1 MELRHLRYF
10 IAVVEAGTFT
20 HAATTLNTYQGP
32 LNKQISDL
40 EKEVRANL
48 FERDES
54 GRRQQPLQ
62 LTAAGEAFLEAAR
75 LAVAH
80 ANRTI
85 VQARNAEAGRIGT
98 LNVGI
103 NSSIAN
109 SLLPKILRYFIK
121 QFPDVKLVLRELHY
135 IEQIEQLQNHLL
147 DVAFERTNNA
157 QLYADLHFIPIL
169 EESLVLLLSKEH
181 PLAQKSQIFFRDL
194 AKEKF
199 ILAPEK
205 VTVYMSEIIN
215 LYTQK
220 VGHAPNVV
228 HEGGW
233 MVTILGL
240 VAANLGVSI
249 LPSNVKNLKR
259 EGVVYKDI
267 LDIKSK
273 QPIKLKN
280 SLALIYRKDNNSQIV
295 RNFQRAIQEV
305 CQNSS
310 TEE

>member
-40 EKEVRANL
+40 EKEVEVYL
-48 FERDES
+48 FKRDES
-54 GRRQQPLQ
+54 GRRLQPLQ

-75 LAVAH
+75 LTVAH
-80 ANRTI
+80 ADRTI
-85 VQARNAEAGRIGT
+85 TQARNAEAGRIGT

-109 SLLPKILRYFIK
+109 SWLPKILRYFVK
-121 QFPDVKLVLRELHY
+121 QFPDVKLVLWEVPY
-135 IEQIEQLQNHLL
+135 VEQIQKLQNHLL
-147 DVAFERTNNA
+147 DVGFDWMNNA
-157 QLYADLHFIPIL
+157 QQYADLQFIPIL
-169 EESLVLLLSKEH
+169 AETLVVVLSKEH
-181 PLAQKSQIFFRDL
+181 LLAGRSQIFFRDL
-194 AKEKF
+194 ANERF
-199 ILAPEK
+199 ILAPP
-205 VTVYMSEIIN
+205 TIAVYMTEIKN
-215 LYTQK
+215 LYTQE
-220 VGHAPNVV
+220 VGHEPNVV
-228 HEGGW
+228 QEGGW

-240 VAANLGVSI
+240 VAADLGVSI

-267 LDIKSK
+267 LDSKRK

-280 SLALIYRKDNNSQIV
+280 SLALIYRKDNKSQLV
-295 RNFQRAIQEV
+295 RNFQRAIQDV
-305 CQNSS
+305 CETSS
-310 TEE
+310 

>member
-40 EKEVRANL
+40 EKEVGVSL

-75 LAVAH
+75 IAVVH
-80 ANRTI
+80 ADRTI
-85 VQARNAEAGRIGT
+85 TQARNAESGIIRT

-103 NSSIAN
+103 NSSSAN
-109 SLLPKILRYFIK
+109 SLLPKILRYFVK
-121 QFPDVKLVLRELHY
+121 QFPDVKLVLWEVPNVEH
-135 IEQIEQLQNHLL
+135 IQKLQNHLL
-147 DVAFERTNNA
+147 DVGIDWMHNA
-157 QLYADLHFIPIL
+157 QQYADLQFIPIL
-169 EESLVLLLSKEH
+169 EETLVVVLSKEH
-181 PLAQKSQIFFRDL
+181 PLAGRSQIFFRDL
-194 AKEKF
+194 ANERL
-199 ILAPEK
+199 ILAPP
-205 VTVYMSEIIN
+205 TIAVYMTEIKN
-215 LYTQK
+215 LYTQE
-220 VGHAPNVV
+220 VGHEPNVV
-228 HEGGW
+228 QEGGW

-240 VAANLGVSI
+240 VAADLGVSI
-249 LPSNVKNLKR
+249 LPSNVKTLKR

-267 LDIKSK
+267 LDSKRK

-280 SLALIYRKDNNSQIV
+280 SLALIYRKDNKSQIV

-305 CQNSS
+305 CETSS
-310 TEE
+310 

>member
-10 IAVVEAGTFT
+10 IAVVESGTFT
-20 HAATTLNTYQGP
+20 HAATTLNTHQAP

-40 EKEVRANL
+40 EKQVGAYL

-80 ANRTI
+80 AERTI

-109 SLLPKILRYFIK
+109 SLLPQIMRYFIK
-121 QFPDVKLVLRELHY
+121 QFPDVKLVLRELPY
-135 IEQIEQLQNHLL
+135 LEQIQQLQNHLL
-147 DVAFERTNNA
+147 DVGFDRTNNA
-157 QLYADLHFIPIL
+157 KLYTDLEFVPIL
-169 EESLVLLLSKEH
+169 EESLVVLLSQEH
-181 PLAQKSQIFFRDL
+181 RLAKKSQIFFRDL

-199 ILAPEK
+199 ILAPPK
-205 VTVYMSEIIN
+205 MAAYMTEIN
-215 LYTQK
+215 HLYIQE

-240 VAANLGVSI
+240 VAADLGVSI

-259 EGVVYKDI
+259 EGVIYKDI

-273 QPIKLKN
+273 HPIKLKN

-295 RNFQRAIQEV
+295 RNFQRAIQQV
-305 CQNSS
+305 CHASIL
-310 TEE
+310 EE

>member
-40 EKEVRANL
+40 EKEVGVHL

-75 LAVAH
+75 LTVAH
-80 ANRTI
+80 AERTI
-85 VQARNAEAGRIGT
+85 TQAHNAESGIIGT

-103 NSSIAN
+103 NSSITN
-109 SLLPKILRYFIK
+109 SLLPKILPYFIK
-121 QFPDVKLVLRELHY
+121 QFPGVKLVLRELHY
-135 IEQIEQLQNHLL
+135 IEQIQQLQNHLL

-157 QLYADLHFIPIL
+157 QIYADLQFIPIL
-169 EESLVLLLSKEH
+169 EETLVAVLYKEH
-181 PLAQKSQIFFRDL
+181 LLAHKSEIFFRDL
-194 AKEKF
+194 ANERL
-199 ILAPEK
+199 ILSPPK
-205 VTVYMSEIIN
+205 MTVYMTEINN
-215 LYTQK
+215 LYIQE
-220 VGHAPNVV
+220 VGHEPNVV
-228 HEGGW
+228 YEGGW

-240 VAANLGVSI
+240 VAAHLGVSI

-267 LDIKSK
+267 LDSKRK

-280 SLALIYRKDNNSQIV
+280 SLALIYRKDNTSQLV
-295 RNFQRAIQEV
+295 RNFQRAIQDV
-305 CQNSS
+305 CETSP
-310 TEE
+310 

>member
-20 HAATTLNTYQGP
+20 HAAATLNTYQGP

-40 EKEVRANL
+40 EKEVGAYL
-48 FERDES
+48 LARDES

-80 ANRTI
+80 ADRTI
-85 VQARNAEAGRIGT
+85 IQARNADAGRIGT

-103 NSSIAN
+103 NSSISN
-109 SLLPKILRYFIK
+109 SLLPKIMPYFVK
-121 QFPDVKLVLRELHY
+121 QYPDVKLVLRELHY
-135 IEQIEQLQNHLL
+135 SEQIQQLQNHLL

-157 QLYADLHFIPIL
+157 QLYGDLQFIPIL
-169 EESLVLLLSKEH
+169 AETLVVVLYKEH

-194 AKEKF
+194 ANEKL
-199 ILAPEK
+199 ILSPPK
-205 VTVYMSEIIN
+205 MSVYMTEIIN
-215 LYTQK
+215 LYTQE

-240 VAANLGVSI
+240 VAAQLGVSI
-249 LPSNVKNLKR
+249 LPNNVKNLQR
-259 EGVVYKDI
+259 EGVIYKDI
-267 LDIKSK
+267 LDSKCK
-273 QPIKLKN
+273 QPIKLRN
-280 SLALIYRKDNNSQIV
+280 SLALIYRKNNTSQLV
-295 RNFQRAIQEV
+295 RNFQRGIQEV
-305 CQNSS
+305 CECS
-310 TEE
+310 

>member
-40 EKEVRANL
+40 EKEVGVYL

-62 LTAAGEAFLEAAR
+62 LTVAGEAFLEAAR
-75 LAVAH
+75 IAVAH
-80 ANRTI
+80 ADRTI
-85 VQARNAEAGRIGT
+85 TQARSAEKGIIGT

-103 NSSIAN
+103 NSSITN
-109 SLLPKILRYFIK
+109 SLLPKILRYFVK
-121 QFPDVKLVLRELHY
+121 QFPNVKLLFWELPY
-135 IEQIEQLQNHLL
+135 VEQIQKLQNHLL
-147 DVAFERTNNA
+147 DVAFDRTNNA
-157 QLYADLHFIPIL
+157 QLYADLQFIPIL
-169 EESLVLLLSKEH
+169 EETLVVLLSKEH
-181 PLAQKSQIFFRDL
+181 PLAGRSQIFLQDL
-194 AKEKF
+194 ANERF
-199 ILAPEK
+199 ILSPPTMA
-205 VTVYMSEIIN
+205 VYMTEINN
-215 LYTQK
+215 LYTQEI
-220 VGHAPNVV
+220 GHEPNVI

-240 VAANLGVSI
+240 VAADLGVSI
-249 LPSNVKNLKR
+249 LPSNVKILKR

-267 LDIKSK
+267 LDSKRK

-280 SLALIYRKDNNSQIV
+280 SLALIYRKDNKSQIV

-305 CQNSS
+305 CETSS
-310 TEE
+310 